1 MPGIN
6 MFNSKSLSSPSKN
19 FSVLGREF
27 HRTTKGDLLY
37 MGKKKKP
44 RPNAS
49 VELESSSSV
58 QSLSPQGGNPYQMDN
73 PLVSNAK
80 TGKITGGDRVDRAAA
95 KKLAGKSSPAPGVGL
110 GVGLGVGSALL
121 DEFDDDPA
129 YDNMDVGK
137 EALKYASMGATLG
150 PVGAGVG
157 AVVGGVVGLFK
168 KKKYNKEQKALAE
181 KKNREDTQATD
192 SLARQA
198 KVDKHFAKMEQQPQG
213 MYGAQDIDNFIEQ
226 NTYA

>member
-1 MPGIN
+1 MPGT
-6 MFNSKSLSSPSKN
+6 SKSFN
-19 FSVLGREF
+19 VFGREF
-27 HRTTKGDLLY
+27 YRTPSGDILN

-44 RPNAS
+44 RPSAS

-150 PVGAGVG
+150 PIGAGVG

-168 KKKYNKEQKALAE
+168 KKKYKKEQERLE
-181 KKNREDTQATD
+181 EEQNREATQATD

-198 KVDKHFAKMEQQPQG
+198 KVEKHFAKMQQQPQG